1 MADIDGGGLSFVSYM
16 DNSQLETAIQETLR
30 RVQGLSNGMVAVGE
44 NVDKTVSDIARQLGK
59 IGEECEKQE
68 TAIGQLEDE
77 FESLKRLASQ
87 EWDKNGMSAEY
98 KALKDRQKA
107 IQGEI
112 TVRKKLLNELRE
124 QSNQLEDA
132 RESLVSET
140 QAAQENTKAQTS
152 LRQRLREL
160 KMEMV
165 ELEAAGQRQ
174 TERYREV
181 QTEAARLSDA
191 WGDAQAQANILAN
204 DDAGFAGVMSG
215 LTGLSGGFS
224 AVAGMMGLF
233 GDESENLQQIM
244 LKTQSIMAVTNGLMQ
259 VSQALNKDSAF
270 MLGTVGKIKEWW
282 NGLLEVG
289 AQAEATETAAIETN
303 TAAQSTNST
312 AIGTNTT
319 AEEASTAANRT
330 NAVARGQATTATN
343 TNTAAQRTNTVA
355 TGAQATS
362 AKAGTLANIGLA
374 GAFRMVGAAIKSIPV
389 FGWIIAGI
397 SALISLYSVFSS
409 KASEAKKKQ
418 EEFSKA
424 LVDSCYKPIGTIKDL
439 SAQWDELGDN
449 FAAKQKFIEDNR
461 KKFDELGVAINGVTD
476 AENLLNV
483 SKDAFIE
490 AQVAKAKAMVL
501 IEMGMQKQ
509 KEALTKLAERDQESQ
524 TVIKLGWTGFYN
536 AWEEKN
542 EEYKKLNAESE
553 ELFRQ
558 AHQSETKGF
567 NLLRDA
573 GIQGT
578 ETYAEGTLG
587 AIEQAIQLKQAALKQ
602 LTDNT
607 AYKEALKE
615 LAQLQD
621 QANAITGNTSNPFKV
636 SLGGGSRSKSGGG
649 GGGHSSKG
657 GGGKSGDPFLEKLQK
672 RKTEYE
678 RFLKWVNSGD
688 KVLVE
693 SARQEFAGLLEQG
706 ATYIDYLKRQR
717 DQILT
722 VDIAA
727 RSKEQT
733 KQLRQLNDAIAE
745 ETKRTVL
752 EQFNQELSEQLTNAK
767 SVIEMLN
774 IIERRRKELANDGT
788 ALDNGKKELLDDAE
802 KDARKQAAEQT
813 KALLEEYASYTDKRR
828 ALEEK
833 FNKDIEL
840 LTRARENA
848 TTDADRAS
856 VDAAI
861 ANRRRQYQKESEG
874 TGDADFDKLTE
885 QYQGYE
891 QKRAAI
897 AKKYDEERR
906 LAREHGDKEMLARI
920 AAAEHEELSKLSND
934 ILTQSADWQ
943 MLFGNLEGL
952 TTSTI
957 ERLIKDIEA
966 QKIQFSGDFNPADL
980 AAINEQLEK
989 ARDEINKRN
998 PFKALGNAFAELR
1011 RQMSDNK
1018 LLSNDNDPFLQ
1029 ELKAQE
1035 DAYKQYQKWIQSGD
1049 KDLVAG
1055 AQDAFAGLLAQGSS
1069 FLDYLKNKKQE
1080 LQGKVDMGVDVG
1092 NSMQVIDALIRKVES
1107 GKSSGDLMKDALK
1120 DVFSNVGSTLS
1131 LVSGTF
1137 DSVVSGMEKM
1147 GVAMDEE
1154 TQAILGD
1161 IGGILE
1167 GASQAAEG
1175 IASGNPLAV
1184 IQGSI
1189 TLLSSAF
1196 DLFNSRDRRAE
1207 RSIRK
1212 HKEQIDI
1219 LSNAYKQLEWQINKA
1234 LGGEVYK
1241 NQQAAIRNMQ
1251 QQQAHLYGMIN
1262 DERSKKQSDPEKI
1275 REYQEQ
1281 IKELDRN
1288 IQDMMDEI
1296 ANDIVQTNAKD
1307 FAGTLAENLVGAFEK
1322 GEDAAKAFE
1331 GTVNDVLKNAIVNQL
1346 KKKFLEQQLQGALDN
1361 LTDSMGYWS
1370 GDDFIFDGLTDAE
1383 IAAFKA
1389 KVQAAANN
1397 FNQALGIY
1405 SDLFKDITEQDAD
1418 TSLTGAV
1425 KGVSEETAS
1434 LVAGQM
1440 NAVRINQLE
1449 IKDILRQQLL
1459 VLNTIAVNTA
1469 FNKHLAKIDRI
1480 ITILESNGD
1489 GDSLRSKGLVA

>member
-1 MADIDGGGLSFVSYM
+1 MADIDGGGLSFTSDM
-16 DNSQLETAIQETLR
+16 DNAQLEAAIQETLR
-30 RVQGLSNGMVAVGE
+30 RVQGLSDGMVGVGDT
-44 NVDKTVSDIARQLGK
+44 VDKTVAEIGTMLGK

-68 TAIGQLEDE
+68 TAIWKLEDE
-77 FESLKRLASQ
+77 FEALKQLSSQ
-87 EWDKNGMSAEY
+87 EWEKNGWSAEY
-98 KALKDRQKA
+98 KALKEKQKA

-112 TVRKKLLNELRE
+112 ATRKQLLNELRN
-124 QSNQLEDA
+124 QSSELDDA
-132 RESLVSET
+132 RDAMLAEQKAVE
-140 QAAQENTKAQTS
+140 ENAKSQTS
-152 LRQRLREL
+152 LRTRLREL

-165 ELEAAGQRQ
+165 EMEAAGQRN
-174 TERYREV
+174 TARYREV
-181 QTEAARLSDA
+181 RAEVAALTDA

-215 LTGLSGGFS
+215 LTGLTGGFS
-224 AVAGMMGLF
+224 AVAGMAGLF
-233 GDESENLQQIM
+233 GEESENLQQIM

-270 MLGTVGKIKEWW
+270 MLGTVGRLKEWW

-289 AQAEATETAAIETN
+289 RNAQVAETAAIESN
-303 TAAQSTNST
+303 TAAQAENAT
-312 AIGTNTT
+312 ATGVN
-319 AEEASTAANRT
+319 AAADEASAAANRA
-330 NAVARGQATTATN
+330 NAAARGQATAATTA
-343 TNTAAQRTNTVA
+343 NTAVQGANTAA
-355 TGAQATS
+355 TGAQAAS
-362 AKAGTLANIGLA
+362 ATAGTAANIGLA

-389 FGWIIAGI
+389 FGWILAGI
-397 SALISLYSVFSS
+397 SALIGLYSHFSS
-409 KASEAKKKQ
+409 KAAEAKKAQ

-424 LVDSCYKPIGTIKDL
+424 LVENCYKPIGKIEEL
-439 SAQWDELGDN
+439 SAAWSALGDN
-449 FAAKQKFIEDNR
+449 IEAKEAFIR
-461 KKFDELGVAINGVTD
+461 KNKQAFDELGVSIDGVTA
-476 AENLLNV
+476 AENVLVNN
-483 SKDAFIE
+483 KQAFIN
-490 AQVAKAKAMVL
+490 AQIEKAKAL
-501 IEMGMQKQ
+501 AYIEMGMAK
-509 KEALTKLAERDQESQ
+509 
-524 TVIKLGWTGFYN
+524 
-536 AWEEKN
+536 
-542 EEYKKLNAESE
+542 
-553 ELFRQ
+553 
-558 AHQSETKGF
+558 
-567 NLLRDA
+567 
-573 GIQGT
+573 
-578 ETYAEGTLG
+578 
-587 AIEQAIQLKQAALKQ
+587 LKQALQNREDAENVSLNWIEKLFSYGGAGAKMLREKRTELTNEAIGLENEMRDYFEKARQAEASGAQILSDAMIDTNEVVAGSLGDLKQ
-602 LTDNT
+602 QIAVKREELLKSLDADT
-607 AYKEALKE
+607 YKKVMGEIDALQKK
-615 LAQLQD
+615 AD
-621 QANAITGNTSNPFKV
+621 AITGTTTNRN
-636 SLGGGSRSKSGGG
+636 GGGSGTKT
-649 GGGHSSKG
+649 
-657 GGGKSGDPFLEKLQK
+657 DPFLEKLQK
-672 RKTEYE
+672 RKAEYQ

-688 KVLVE
+688 SVLIA
-693 SARQEFAGLLEQG
+693 SANQEFAGLLEQG
-706 ATYIDYLKRQR
+706 ATYIDYLRKQR

-727 RSKEQT
+727 RTKEQN
-733 KQLRQLNDAIAE
+733 KQLRTLNDQIAE

-774 IIERRRKELANDGT
+774 IIERRRQELAKDGT
-788 ALDNGKKELLDDAE
+788 DIDNGKSDILDDAE
-802 KDARKQAAEQT
+802 KDARKQAKEQT
-813 KALLEEYASYTDKRR
+813 EALLEEFASYTDKRR
-828 ALEEK
+828 AIEEQ
-833 FNKDIEL
+833 FNKDMEL
-840 LTRARENA
+840 LNRARAAA

-861 ANRRRQYQKESEG
+861 ANRRRQHEKDTEG
-874 TGDADFDKLTE
+874 TGDANYDKLVE
-885 QYQGYE
+885 QYTGYE

-897 AKKYDEERR
+897 SKRYDEERR
-906 LAREHGDKEMLARI
+906 VAREHGDQEMLARI
-920 AAAEHEELSKLSND
+920 AAAEQEELSKLSNE

-943 MLFGNLEGL
+943 LLFGNLEGL

-989 ARDEINKRN
+989 AREEINKRN
-998 PFKALGNAFAELR
+998 PFKALGNAFEELR
-1011 RQMSDNK
+1011 RQISDNK
-1018 LLSNDNDPFLQ
+1018 LLSNDNDPFLA
-1029 ELKAQE
+1029 ELKAKE
-1035 DAYKQYQKWIQSGD
+1035 DEYKQYQKWIQSGD
-1049 KDLVAG
+1049 KDLIAG
-1055 AQDAFAGLLAQGSS
+1055 SKDAFAGLLAQGGNYLD
-1069 FLDYLKNKKQE
+1069 FLKHKKAE
-1080 LQGKVDMGVDVG
+1080 LQGKIDMGVNVG

-1107 GKSSGDLMKDALK
+1107 GKSAGDLMKDALK

-1154 TQAILGD
+1154 TSAILND
-1161 IGGILE
+1161 IGGILS

-1196 DLFNSRDRRAE
+1196 DLFNSRDRKAE
-1207 RSIRK
+1207 KSIKK

-1219 LSNAYKQLEWQINKA
+1219 LSTAYKQLEWNINKA

-1262 DERSKKQSDPEKI
+1262 DERSKKKTDNGKI

-1281 IKELDRN
+1281 IAELDRS
-1288 IQDMMDEI
+1288 IQDMLDEI
-1296 ANDIVQTNAKD
+1296 ANDLLQTNAKD
-1307 FAGTLAENLVGAFEK
+1307 FSAQLAENLVGAFEK
-1322 GEDAAKAFE
+1322 GESAAKAFE
-1331 GTVNDVLKNAIVNQL
+1331 ETVNEVLKNAIVNQL

-1361 LTDSMGYWS
+1361 LTNSMGYWN
-1370 GDDFIFDGLTDAE
+1370 GDDFVFDGLTDSE

-1405 SDLFKDITEQDAD
+1405 SDLFKDLTDEEDAD

-1459 VLNTIAVNTA
+1459 VLNTIAANTS

-1480 ITILESNGD
+1480 ITILESNG
-1489 GDSLRSKGLVA
+1489 GDSLRSQGLA

>member
-1 MADIDGGGLSFVSYM
+1 MADIDGGGLSFTSDM
-16 DNSQLETAIQETLR
+16 DNAQLEAAIQETLR
-30 RVQGLSNGMVAVGE
+30 RVQGLSDGMVGVGDT
-44 NVDKTVSDIARQLGK
+44 VDKTVAEIGTMLGK

-68 TAIGQLEDE
+68 TAIWKLEDE
-77 FESLKRLASQ
+77 FEALKQLSSQ
-87 EWDKNGMSAEY
+87 EWEKNGWSAEY
-98 KALKDRQKA
+98 KALKEKQKA

-112 TVRKKLLNELRE
+112 ATRKQLLNELRN
-124 QSNQLEDA
+124 QSSELDDA
-132 RESLVSET
+132 RDAMLAEQKAVE
-140 QAAQENTKAQTS
+140 ENAKSQTS
-152 LRQRLREL
+152 LRTRLREL

-165 ELEAAGQRQ
+165 EMEAAGQRN
-174 TERYREV
+174 TARYREV
-181 QTEAARLSDA
+181 RAEVAALTDA

-215 LTGLSGGFS
+215 LTGLTGGFF
-224 AVAGMMGLF
+224 AVAGMAGLF
-233 GDESENLQQIM
+233 GEESENLQQIM

-270 MLGTVGKIKEWW
+270 MLGTVGKLKEWW
-282 NGLLEVG
+282 NGLLLVG
-289 AQAEATETAAIETN
+289 AEAEATEAAAIQANSASQVENSVATGAN
-303 TAAQSTNST
+303 AAAT
-312 AIGTNTT
+312 
-319 AEEASTAANRT
+319 EANAAANRT
-330 NAVARGQATTATN
+330 NAVARGQATAATTA
-343 TNTAAQRTNTVA
+343 NTAVQGANTAA
-355 TGAQATS
+355 TGAQAVA
-362 AKAGTLANIGLA
+362 AKAGTVANIGLA

-389 FGWIIAGI
+389 FGWILAGI
-397 SALISLYSVFSS
+397 SALIGLYSHFSS
-409 KASEAKKKQ
+409 KAAEAKKKQ
-418 EEFSKA
+418 EEFSNA
-424 LVDSCYKPIGTIKDL
+424 LIDGCYKPIGTIKDL
-439 SAQWDELGDN
+439 SAQWNELGDN
-449 FAAKQKFIEDNR
+449 LEAKKKFIEDNR
-461 KKFDELGVAINGVTD
+461 KKFEELGVSINGVTD
-476 AENLLNV
+476 AENLLDAN
-483 SKDAFIE
+483 KEAFIE
-490 AQVAKAKAMVL
+490 AQIAKAKAMVL
-501 IEMGMQKQ
+501 VQMAMDKQ
-509 KEALTKLAERDQESQ
+509 KEAMLKLAERDRESQ
-524 TVIKLGWTGFYN
+524 TVVKLGWSGWYSPLK
-536 AWEEKN
+536 EKN
-542 EEYKKLNAESE
+542 AEYKALNQESE
-553 ELFRQ
+553 DLFAQARQ
-558 AHQSETKGF
+558 AEADGF
-567 NLLRDA
+567 NALHDA
-573 GIQGT
+573 GIQGAQ
-578 ETYAEGTLG
+578 TYTEGTLG
-587 AIEQAIQLKQAALKQ
+587 AIEQAIQQKQAALKN

-615 LAQLQD
+615 LADLQD
-621 QANAITGNTSNPFKV
+621 QANAITGNKTNSFKP
-636 SLGGGSRSKSGGG
+636 SSGGG
-649 GGGHSSKG
+649 GGSSVK
-657 GGGKSGDPFLEKLQK
+657 KDPFLEKLQK

-688 KVLVE
+688 SVLIA
-693 SARQEFAGLLEQG
+693 SANQEFAGLLEQG
-706 ATYIDYLKRQR
+706 ATYIDYLRKQR

-727 RSKEQT
+727 RTKEQN
-733 KQLRQLNDAIAE
+733 KQLRTLNDQIAE

-774 IIERRRKELANDGT
+774 IIERRRQELAKDGT
-788 ALDNGKKELLDDAE
+788 DIDNGKSDILDDAE
-802 KDARKQAAEQT
+802 KDARKQAKEQT
-813 KALLEEYASYTDKRR
+813 EALLEEFASYTDKRR
-828 ALEEK
+828 AIEEQ
-833 FNKDIEL
+833 FNKDMEL
-840 LTRARENA
+840 LNRARAAA

-861 ANRRRQYQKESEG
+861 ANRRRQHEKDTEG
-874 TGDADFDKLTE
+874 TGDANYDKLVE
-885 QYQGYE
+885 QYTGYE

-897 AKKYDEERR
+897 SKRYDEERR
-906 LAREHGDKEMLARI
+906 VAREHGDQEMLARI
-920 AAAEHEELSKLSND
+920 AAAEQEELSKLSNE

-943 MLFGNLEGL
+943 LLFGNLEGL

-989 ARDEINKRN
+989 AREEINKRN
-998 PFKALGNAFAELR
+998 PFKALGNAFEELR
-1011 RQMSDNK
+1011 RQISDNK
-1018 LLSNDNDPFLQ
+1018 LLSNDNDPFLA
-1029 ELKAQE
+1029 ELKAKE
-1035 DAYKQYQKWIQSGD
+1035 DEYKQYQKWIQSGD
-1049 KDLVAG
+1049 KDLIAG
-1055 AQDAFAGLLAQGSS
+1055 SKDAFAGLLAQGGNYLD
-1069 FLDYLKNKKQE
+1069 FLKHKKAE
-1080 LQGKVDMGVDVG
+1080 LQGKIDMGVNVG
-1092 NSMQVIDALIRKVES
+1092 NSMQVIGALIRKVES
-1107 GKSSGDLMKDALK
+1107 GKSAGDLMKDALK

-1137 DSVVSGMEKM
+1137 DSVGSGMEKM

-1154 TQAILGD
+1154 TSAILGD
-1161 IGGILE
+1161 IGGILS

-1196 DLFNSRDRRAE
+1196 DLFNSRDRKAE
-1207 RSIRK
+1207 KSIKK

-1219 LSNAYKQLEWQINKA
+1219 LSTAYKQLEWNINKA

-1262 DERSKKQSDPEKI
+1262 DERSKKKTDNGKI

-1281 IKELDRN
+1281 IAELDRS
-1288 IQDMMDEI
+1288 IQDMLDEI
-1296 ANDIVQTNAKD
+1296 ANDLLQTNAKD
-1307 FAGTLAENLVGAFEK
+1307 FSAQLAENLVGAFEK
-1322 GEDAAKAFE
+1322 GESAAKAFE
-1331 GTVNDVLKNAIVNQL
+1331 ETVNEVLKNAIVNQL

-1361 LTDSMGYWS
+1361 LTNSMGYWN
-1370 GDDFIFDGLTDAE
+1370 GDDFVFDGLTDSE

-1405 SDLFKDITEQDAD
+1405 SDLFKDLTDEEDAD

-1449 IKDILRQQLL
+1449 TKDILRQQLL
-1459 VLNTIAVNTA
+1459 VLNTIAANTS

-1480 ITILESNGD
+1480 ITILESNG
-1489 GDSLRSKGLVA
+1489 GDSLRSQGLA

>member
-1 MADIDGGGLSFVSYM
+1 MADIDGGGLSFTSDM
-16 DNSQLETAIQETLR
+16 DNAQLEAAIQETLR
-30 RVQGLSNGMVAVGE
+30 RVQGLSDGMVGVGDT
-44 NVDKTVSDIARQLGK
+44 VDKTVAEIGTMLGQ

-68 TAIGQLEDE
+68 TAIWKLEDE
-77 FESLKRLASQ
+77 LEALKQLSSQ
-87 EWDKNGMSAEY
+87 EWEKNGWSAEY
-98 KALKDRQKA
+98 KALKDKQKA

-112 TVRKKLLNELRE
+112 ATRKQLLNELRN
-124 QSNQLEDA
+124 QSSELDDA
-132 RESLVSET
+132 RDAMLAEQKAVE
-140 QAAQENTKAQTS
+140 ENAKSQTS

-165 ELEAAGQRQ
+165 EMEAAGQRN
-174 TERYREV
+174 TARYREV
-181 QTEAARLSDA
+181 RAEVAALTDA

-215 LTGLSGGFS
+215 LTGLTGGFS
-224 AVAGMMGLF
+224 AVAGMAGLF
-233 GDESENLQQIM
+233 GEESENLQQIM

-270 MLGTVGKIKEWW
+270 MLGTVGRLKEWW

-289 AQAEATETAAIETN
+289 RNAQVAETVAIQSN
-303 TAAQSTNST
+303 TAAQAENAT
-312 AIGTNTT
+312 ATGVN
-319 AEEASTAANRT
+319 AAADEASAAANRA
-330 NAVARGQATTATN
+330 NAAARGQATAATTA
-343 TNTAAQRTNTVA
+343 NTAVQGANTAA
-355 TGAQATS
+355 TGAQAAS
-362 AKAGTLANIGLA
+362 ATAGTAANIGLA

-389 FGWIIAGI
+389 FGWILAGI
-397 SALISLYSVFSS
+397 SALIGLYSHFSS
-409 KASEAKKKQ
+409 KAAEAKKAQ

-424 LVDSCYKPIGTIKDL
+424 LVENCYKPIGKIEEL
-439 SAQWDELGDN
+439 SAAWDALGDN
-449 FAAKQKFIEDNR
+449 IEAKEAFIR
-461 KKFDELGVAINGVTD
+461 KNKQAFDELGISIDGVTA
-476 AENLLNV
+476 AENALVNN
-483 SKDAFIE
+483 KEAFIQ
-490 AQVAKAKAMVL
+490 AQIEKAKAL
-501 IEMGMQKQ
+501 AYIEMGMAKLKGALQKREDAENVSLNWLEEIFSYGGAGA
-509 KEALTKLAERDQESQ
+509 KMLREKRTELTNEAIGLEAEMRDYFEKARQAEASGTQILADAMIDTNEVVAGS
-524 TVIKLGWTGFYN
+524 LGDLN
-536 AWEEKN
+536 QQIAAKREELLKSLDADT
-542 EEYKKLNAESE
+542 YKKVMGEI
-553 ELFRQ
+553 
-558 AHQSETKGF
+558 
-567 NLLRDA
+567 DA
-573 GIQGT
+573 
-578 ETYAEGTLG
+578 
-587 AIEQAIQLKQAALKQ
+587 
-602 LTDNT
+602 
-607 AYKEALKE
+607 
-615 LAQLQD
+615 LQKKAD
-621 QANAITGNTSNPFKV
+621 AITGTTNN
-636 SLGGGSRSKSGGG
+636 RNGGG
-649 GGGHSSKG
+649 GGAKT
-657 GGGKSGDPFLEKLQK
+657 DPFLEKLQK
-672 RKTEYE
+672 RKAEYQ

-688 KVLVE
+688 AVLVA
-693 SARQEFAGLLEQG
+693 SANQEFAGLLEQG
-706 ATYIDYLKRQR
+706 ATYIDYLKKQR
-717 DQILT
+717 DQILA
-722 VDIAA
+722 VDVAA
-727 RSKEQT
+727 RTKEQN
-733 KQLRQLNDAIAE
+733 KQLRTLNDQIAE

-774 IIERRRKELANDGT
+774 IIERRRQELAKDGT
-788 ALDNGKKELLDDAE
+788 DIDNGKSDILDDAE
-802 KDARKQAAEQT
+802 KDARKQAKEQT
-813 KALLEEYASYTDKRR
+813 EALLEEFASYTDKRR
-828 ALEEK
+828 AIEEQ

-840 LTRARENA
+840 LNRARAAA

-861 ANRRRQYQKESEG
+861 ANRRRQYTKDTEG
-874 TGDADFDKLTE
+874 TGDADYDKLVE
-885 QYQGYE
+885 QYTGYE

-906 LAREHGDKEMLARI
+906 LAREHGDQEMLARI
-920 AAAEHEELSKLSND
+920 AHAEQEELSKLSNE

-957 ERLIKDIEA
+957 ERLIKDIEE

-989 ARDEINKRN
+989 AREEINKRN
-998 PFKALGNAFAELR
+998 PFKALGNAFEELR
-1011 RQMSDNK
+1011 RQISDNK
-1018 LLSNDNDPFLQ
+1018 LLSNDNDPFLA
-1029 ELKAQE
+1029 ELKAKE
-1035 DAYKQYQKWIQSGD
+1035 DEYKLYAKWIQSGN
-1049 KDLVAG
+1049 KDLVQG
-1055 AQDAFAGLLAQGSS
+1055 SQDAFSGLLAQGGTY
-1069 FLDYLKNKKQE
+1069 LDYLKSKKAQ
-1080 LQGKVDMGVDVG
+1080 LQGKIDMGVDVG
-1092 NSMQVIDALIRKVES
+1092 NSMQVIDALIRRVES
-1107 GKSSGDLMKDALK
+1107 GKSAGDMMKDALK

-1154 TQAILGD
+1154 TSAILGD
-1161 IGGILE
+1161 IGGILS

-1196 DLFNSRDRRAE
+1196 DLFNSRDRKAE
-1207 RSIRK
+1207 KSIKK

-1219 LSNAYKQLEWQINKA
+1219 LSNAYKQLEWNINKA

-1262 DERSKKQSDPEKI
+1262 DERSKKKTDNGKI

-1281 IKELDRN
+1281 IAELDRS
-1288 IQDMMDEI
+1288 IQDMLDEI
-1296 ANDIVQTNAKD
+1296 ANDIAQTNAKD
-1307 FAGTLAENLVGAFEK
+1307 FSAQLAENLVGAFEK
-1322 GEDAAKAFE
+1322 GESAAKAFE
-1331 GTVNDVLKNAIVNQL
+1331 ETVNEVLKNAIVNQL

-1361 LTDSMGYWS
+1361 LTNSMGYWN
-1370 GDDFIFDGLTDAE
+1370 GDDFVFDGLTDSE

-1405 SDLFKDITEQDAD
+1405 SDLFKDLTDEEDAD

-1459 VLNTIAVNTA
+1459 VLNTIAANTS

-1480 ITILESNGD
+1480 ITILESNG
-1489 GDSLRSKGLVA
+1489 GDSLRSQGLA